1 MNSKQQLCF
10 DIYQDA
16 LKKDKQLCV
25 ITETGTFIG
34 FPFVGN
40 PIADV
45 EDYIY
50 LTDAKLMWG
59 SLSVFLES
67 VAVFLDHIV
76 GISIV
81 DVTQYTST

>member
-50 LTDAKLMWG
+50 
-59 SLSVFLES
+59 
-67 VAVFLDHIV
+67 
-76 GISIV
+76 
-81 DVTQYTST
+81 